1 MLPLSPPR
9 QQTQGLVAMKRPAA
23 NDVLK
28 RPAAMKA
35 KKAKTATK
43 DNRDAANDVV
53 GVSDA
58 SEGEA
63 EVGAISEED
72 KGDQGG
78 RDRLEAL
85 AVQRKICT
93 FPQHVQDEWLRLMVL
108 PGGSGKRNLQTKFV
122 NTILVKK
129 GSSWEYNPDA
139 AVVQDDSSYVWVS
152 WTLLSHVLGS
162 PISSNLR

>member
-1 MLPLSPPR
+1 
-9 QQTQGLVAMKRPAA
+9 MKRPAA
-23 NDVLK
+23 NDVVK

-63 EVGAISEED
+63 EVGAISDED
-72 KGDQGG
+72 KGDR
-78 RDRLEAL
+78 RDRLKAL

-93 FPQHVQDEWLRLMVL
+93 SHKMCRM
-108 PGGSGKRNLQTKFV
+108 SGFALWRCQAALV
-122 NTILVKK
+122 NAIFRP
-129 GSSWEYNPDA
+129 SS
-139 AVVQDDSSYVWVS
+139 
-152 WTLLSHVLGS
+152 
-162 PISSNLR
+162 